1 MTDNTPQEGKI
12 TQLDATVFGSED
24 NFRAALAKIGNEPD
38 RDSGDNREE
47 IPQDVQQATREAE
60 NNAQEGTNDD
70 APDESFENPEQ
81 LNTDDSH
88 EEQPQQEV
96 ETKGHMVPKSRLNQE
111 LEKRKGVE
119 VQLLRERE
127 ERIRAETQLQML
139 TDIQKQ
145 QQIATQ
151 EKQSTLHTIEDIDP
165 LDTETYNY
173 AKREIDSL
181 KLQLANVAH
190 ETQARTQEV
199 QYHNMV
205 MAQEAAY
212 AKEHPDFHQA
222 MKHVQDVEFNIAK
235 DLLGD
240 ERTANEYV
248 GAKLRDVLTRSL
260 NSGKNAADTIY
271 KMAKTYGYNTP
282 QSSPK
287 AIPTKNVAAINKNME
302 RSANTGN
309 MGNNSS
315 FGHIPTDIASAMNKS
330 GNPLSGVNPDTFQK
344 MIHRLMS

>member
-1 MTDNTPQEGKI
+1 MTDNIPQEGKI
-12 TQLDATVFGSED
+12 TQLDATVFNSED
-24 NFRAALAKIGNEPD
+24 NFRAALAKISNESEQ
-38 RDSGDNREE
+38 DSADTREE
-47 IPQDVQQATREAE
+47 IPQDVQQATRESATTE
-60 NNAQEGTNDD
+60 DTSDVDDTNVADTN
-70 APDESFENPEQ
+70 ELSG
-81 LNTDDSH
+81 DSG
-88 EEQPQQEV
+88 ELDVEPEV
-96 ETKGHMVPKSRLNQE
+96 EVKGHMVPKSRLNQE
-111 LEKRKGVE
+111 LEKRKSIE
-119 VQLLRERE
+119 AQLLQERD
-127 ERIRAETQLQML
+127 ERIRAQTQLQML

-145 QQIATQ
+145 QQVEVQ
-151 EKQSTLHTIEDIDP
+151 QKQSTLHTPEDIDP

-173 AKREIDSL
+173 AKREIDLL
-181 KLQLANVAH
+181 KTQLANVAH
-190 ETQARTQEV
+190 ETQTRTQEM

-205 MAQEAAY
+205 VAQEAAY

-282 QSSPK
+282 QASSK
-287 AIPTKNVAAINKNME
+287 SAPTKNIAAINKNME

-309 MGNNSS
+309 LGNNSS

-330 GNPLSGVNPDTFQK
+330 GNPLSGVNPESFHK
-344 MIHRLMS
+344 MLERLR